1 MPEVTIKSDTIIS
14 NIENHFKISA
24 GPGAGKTHW
33 LVNHI
38 KNVLHNSKRLSKCR
52 KIACITYSNIAVE
65 TVLSRLGSSADQVE
79 VSTIHSFLYKH
90 LIKPYIHFIANEY
103 GVKTS
108 ALDGHEEHV
117 VSNSKLLFWLENH
130 SHKDSLAPPFNY
142 NQLTKLPQN
151 RNALSNW
158 LLSINYQLNAC
169 NTIFLTCDKTK
180 AAHFDKTRTTINQK
194 TLLLLESDL
203 LEYKKLY
210 WAEGL
215 LHHDDILFFS
225 FLLIQKFP
233 YTLKILRAKFPYF
246 FIDEFQDI
254 NSIQLHIIKQ
264 IVSNETVC
272 GVIGDSAQS
281 IYGFQGGN
289 PQLFNSF
296 ELTDLRK
303 YIIENNRRSS
313 IEIVDFL
320 NIIRTDLKQK
330 TDNGNTQLPLILVGD
345 MILAL
350 EEAGKNCS
358 LEDVYS
364 LSRKNITSN
373 ALKNGI
379 NSTNLNNNLLD
390 DLKSVDSNLFR
401 SQITISCIKSTELA
415 KEKKYK
421 EAIKELEKVFRH
433 TDEFAVRKQKS
444 LKILSILVKSHA
456 SIEKMSLFDFSNF
469 LRQNI
474 STNLA
479 QVSGG
484 NIKPF
489 YEKYTYKQ
497 IALCVNIVEDLSQ
510 HKTIHKAKGSE
521 FDNVILVLSDEKD
534 LSFILEPKLNDNNNT
549 GEEHRINYVAVSRAK
564 KRLFINVPT
573 LSDDNI
579 NKLQKK
585 ISIQV
590 L

>member
-1 MPEVTIKSDTIIS
+1 MQEVTIKSDTTVS

-33 LVNHI
+33 LVTHI

-65 TVLSRLGSSADQVE
+65 TILERLGSSADQVE

-90 LIKPYIHFIANEY
+90 LVKPYINFIANEY

-117 VSNSKLLFWLENH
+117 VSNSKLLFWLDNH
-130 SHKDSLAPPFNY
+130 SHKDSLAAPFNY

-158 LLSINYQLNAC
+158 LLSINYQLNASS
-169 NTIFLTCDKTK
+169 IIYLTCDKTK

-210 WAEGL
+210 WSEGI
-215 LHHDDILFFS
+215 LHHDDVLFFS
-225 FLLIQKFP
+225 FILIEKFP
-233 YTLKILRAKFPYF
+233 FTLNILRAKFPYF

-264 IVSNETVC
+264 IVSDETVC

-296 ELTDLRK
+296 ELPDIKR

-313 IEIVDFL
+313 IELVNFL
-320 NIIRTDLKQK
+320 NTLRTDLEQK
-330 TDNGNTQLPLILVGD
+330 TDNGNTQLPTIFVGD
-345 MILAL
+345 MIFAL
-350 EEAGKNCS
+350 EQAKKNCP

-379 NSTNLNNNLLD
+379 NSTNLKINLLD
-390 DLKSVDSNLFR
+390 DLKAVDSNLIR
-401 SQITISCIKSTELA
+401 SQITIACIKSTELA
-415 KEKKYK
+415 REKKYK
-421 EAIKELEKVFRH
+421 EAIKELEKAFRH
-433 TDEFAVRKQKS
+433 TNDFADRKRKS
-444 LKILSILVKSHA
+444 LKILFFLVKNYA
-456 SIEKMSLFDFSNF
+456 LIEKMSLIDFSNF

-474 STNLA
+474 DNNIA

-489 YEKYTYKQ
+489 YEKYSYKQ
-497 IALCVNIVEDLSQ
+497 IALCVNIIEDLSH

-521 FDNVILVLSDEKD
+521 FDNVILILGEEKN
-534 LSFILEPKLNDNNNT
+534 LSFILDPKINENSSV

-564 KRLFINVPT
+564 KKLFINVPT
-573 LSDDNI
+573 LSNKNI
-579 NKLQKK
+579 K
-585 ISIQV
+585 ILEKNFTIEV